1 MKRIYI
7 IFFLL
12 FLSLSLYASPTFL
25 ENFYKAYMRNML
37 AGHDGENIVMV
48 DSILLQDCGANPFLR
63 ENEAVFI
70 REKHSIQIVDTNRN
84 YSVAECQRSIPM
96 TKDGKEYKE
105 LQKKMLNQFIENED
119 NIVLRDL
126 CSEFSQ
132 DFVIFNVAYDN
143 SGSFV
148 AASLV
153 FPNKDE
159 MDSPIITD
167 AFLNRVYMTLRE
179 HPLDSWTGISPFV
192 ILAMPIK

>member
-1 MKRIYI
+1 MKRINI

-12 FLSLSLYASPTFL
+12 FLDLWSYPISF
-25 ENFYKAYMRNML
+25 
-37 AGHDGENIVMV
+37 
-48 DSILLQDCGANPFLR
+48 CGDDR
-63 ENEAVFI
+63 AVFK
-70 REKHSIQIVDTNRN
+70 REEHSISIVEANRN

-119 NIVLRDL
+119 NVILRDL

-132 DFVIFNVAYDN
+132 DFVIFNIAYDN

-159 MDSPIITD
+159 MDSSIITD
-167 AFLNRVYMTLRE
+167 AFLNRVYMTLKER
-179 HPLDSWTGISPFV
+179 PLDSWTGVSPFV

>member
-1 MKRIYI
+1 
-7 IFFLL
+7 
-12 FLSLSLYASPTFL
+12 
-25 ENFYKAYMRNML
+25 
-37 AGHDGENIVMV
+37 
-48 DSILLQDCGANPFLR
+48 
-63 ENEAVFI
+63 
-70 REKHSIQIVDTNRN
+70 
-84 YSVAECQRSIPM
+84 M

-153 FPNKDE
+153 
-159 MDSPIITD
+159 
-167 AFLNRVYMTLRE
+167 LRTRWI
-179 HPLDSWTGISPFV
+179 HPLLRMLF
-192 ILAMPIK
+192 